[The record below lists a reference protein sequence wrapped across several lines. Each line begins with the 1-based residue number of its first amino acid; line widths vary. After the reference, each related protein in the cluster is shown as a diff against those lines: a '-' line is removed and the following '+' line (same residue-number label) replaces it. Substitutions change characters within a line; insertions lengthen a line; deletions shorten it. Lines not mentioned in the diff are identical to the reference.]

1 MLVASWLLFVL
12 WIAAYWITQPYLP
25 EELRPYLYTI
35 SVKEPTTFD
44 WAIIGAG
51 MTLTV
56 VSVVAS
62 IGVYL
67 FRRWARWLF
76 LWTNLI
82 GIALSP
88 LSGVLIASEWLSPI
102 AYFLTYLTGGILF
115 TMYLPPITVAF
126 EKGTAAELPE

>member
-1 MLVASWLLFVL
+1 MIVASRLLLVL

-25 EELRPYLYTI
+25 EELRRYLYSI
-35 SVKEPTTFD
+35 AINEPTTFD
-44 WAIIGAG
+44 WAIVGAG

-76 LWTNLI
+76 LWANLI

-102 AYFLTYLTGGILF
+102 SYFLISDRRN
-115 TMYLPPITVAF
+115 PVHDVP
-126 EKGTAAELPE
+126 TADHSGF